1 MGRLKQETV
10 TVQPIKGHLE
20 KSKKKKQILQGTLRK
35 ICIVEHICP
44 DQKNC
49 QLTNTP

>member
-20 KSKKKKQILQGTLRK
+20 KSKKKKNK
-35 ICIVEHICP
+35 YCKAH
-44 DQKNC
+44 
-49 QLTNTP
+49 